1 MSAMDFFGMVAL
13 SSARW
18 GSAEAVFDKTAGA
31 AATLRFCAA
40 ATLLGRPPAVYR
52 DAMASPPPLRDPH
65 RSPLL
70 PVSLLTLV
78 ALAVAAPW
86 IVSSAIGILSVDA
99 TTPMEWVPATFP
111 PRQAYDQFTREF
123 ESGDVVVATWPGC
136 TLDSPAIDRFIT
148 AATGPDAPRDPQGRP
163 WFESVATGSGALARL
178 ADPPLSLD
186 QETAIERLE
195 GVLVGPDGKT
205 TCLVIPFTRAGL
217 ADRRQAVAWIRR
229 MLLQTATTSAD
240 ELHLAGPVID
250 NISVDDAST
259 ASLNTYGGPAALVI
273 LGLTWWSL
281 RSLGYALLVF
291 LLSLACVGLS
301 FTFLHAWGDRMNPV
315 LIVMPLLV
323 LTLGVSG
330 GIHLVNYLVEALET
344 GPRRG
349 VAARAIALGWL
360 PCCLS
365 AGTTSVG
372 LMSLVVSELEPI
384 RVFGFHA
391 ALGVLSTLAIL
402 FLVVPGIFEQW
413 PIRRQGSHAGQVAA
427 EVSSFATWVIRHAT
441 PIAIAC
447 TAAMALAIGGVA
459 GIRTSVAI
467 DTLFTPE
474 SRVIDDYAHLER
486 TIGPLVPVEVVLRFS
501 DDSQIRSAERL
512 DMVREIGGALADMP
526 GVTGVLSAATF
537 LPDMPEASGTL
548 GAARKAIIARK
559 LEQNLSG
566 LTDMKIVRDTAGA
579 QLWRVTART
588 SALSGIDY
596 GDFLGLVRDRVDPIV
611 AAHGGTARGVSAD
624 YTGVMPLVNAIQ
636 KALLHDLFSSFLSAC
651 VVIALVMMAVEKG
664 VVAGLVAMI
673 PNVFPMILLFGLL
686 GWTRLPLDIG
696 SVMTASIALGMAVD
710 GTLHFLTFF
719 RRGLSAAA
727 GDSGQSEVA
736 SRSAA
741 VQAAFQHSAAALT
754 QSALVCGLGILVF
767 AASSFAP
774 TRRFAW
780 MLALLVAAALAGD
793 LVLLP
798 ALLTGPLGRFFRP
811 RETAT
816 G

>member
-1 MSAMDFFGMVAL
+1 
-13 SSARW
+13 
-18 GSAEAVFDKTAGA
+18 
-31 AATLRFCAA
+31 
-40 ATLLGRPPAVYR
+40 
-52 DAMASPPPLRDPH
+52 MASPPPTSDSHP
-65 RSPLL
+65 PQLL
-70 PVSLLTLV
+70 PVSLVTLA

-86 IVSSAIGILSVDA
+86 IAAAAIAVLSVDA
-99 TTPMEWVPATFP
+99 TTPMEWVPQTFP

-136 TLDSPAIDRFIT
+136 TLESAAIERFMNAT
-148 AATGPDAPRDPQGRP
+148 TGPDAPRDLQGRP
-163 WFESVATGSGALARL
+163 WFESVATGANALARL
-178 ADPPLSLD
+178 TAPPLSLD
-186 QETAIERLE
+186 RATALDRLA
-195 GVLVGPDGKT
+195 GVLIGPDGNT
-205 TCLVIPFTRAGL
+205 TCLVIPFTREGL
-217 ADRRQAVAWIRR
+217 TDRRQAVAWIRKV
-229 MLLQTATTSAD
+229 LLQTAVTSAD
-240 ELHLAGPVID
+240 DLQLAGPIID
-250 NISVDDAST
+250 NVSVDDAST
-259 ASLNTYGGPAALVI
+259 ASLNTYGAPAALVI

-281 RSLGYALLVF
+281 RSLGYAILVF

-301 FTFLHAWGDRMNPV
+301 FTFLYAWGDRMNPV

-365 AGTTSVG
+365 AGTTAAG
-372 LMSLVVSELEPI
+372 LMSLIVSELEPI
-384 RVFGFHA
+384 RVFGFYA
-391 ALGVLSTLAIL
+391 ALGVLATLVIL
-402 FLVVPGIFEQW
+402 FLVVPGIFERW
-413 PIRRQGSHAGQVAA
+413 PIRRRGHHAASTAA
-427 EVSSFATWVIRHAT
+427 AVSPFATWVIRHAT
-441 PIAIAC
+441 PITIVA
-447 TAAMALAIGGVA
+447 TAAMLTAAAGVP

-474 SRVIDDYAHLER
+474 SRVIRDYTQVER
-486 TIGPLVPVEVVLRFS
+486 TIGPLVPVDVVLRFP
-501 DDSQIRSAERL
+501 DATEIRPAERL
-512 DMVREIGGALADMP
+512 DMVREIGVALADMP

-537 LPDMPEASGTL
+537 LPELPAASGTR
-548 GAARKAIIARK
+548 GAARKAIVARK

-566 LTDMKIVRDTAGA
+566 LTDIKIIRDTAGA

-596 GDFLGLVRDRVDPIV
+596 GDFLGQVRGRVDPII
-611 AAHGGTARGVSAD
+611 ALHGGLARGVSAD

-636 KALLHDLFSSFLSAC
+636 KALLYDLFTSFLSAC
-651 VVIALVMMAVEKG
+651 VVIALVMMAVERS
-664 VVAGLVAMI
+664 VVAGLVAMV

-686 GWTRLPLDIG
+686 GWTRLALDIG

-719 RRGLSAAA
+719 QRGLAASAGGSDHAPP
-727 GDSGQSEVA
+727 A
-736 SRSAA
+736 SREQA
-741 VQAAFQHSAAALT
+741 VQAAFWHSAAALT
-754 QSALVCGLGILVF
+754 QSAIVCGLGILVF

-780 MLALLVAAALAGD
+780 MLALLIAAALGGD

-798 ALLTGPLGRFFRP
+798 ALLATPLGRFFRP
-811 RETAT
+811 ASRPQP
-816 G
+816 

>member
-1 MSAMDFFGMVAL
+1 MK
-13 SSARW
+13 
-18 GSAEAVFDKTAGA
+18 AVFDKTAGA
-31 AATLRFCAA
+31 IATLRASAA
-40 ATLLGRPPAVYR
+40 AALLDHPPAVYR
-52 DAMASPPPLRDPH
+52 DAMASPPPRRDSH

-70 PVSLLTLV
+70 IASLLTLV

-86 IVSSAIGILSVDA
+86 IASSAIAILSVDP

-136 TLDSPAIDRFIT
+136 TLDAPAIDRFIT
-148 AATGPDAPRDPQGRP
+148 AATGPDAPRDSQGRV
-163 WFESVATGSGALARL
+163 WFESVATGSNALARL

-186 QETAIERLE
+186 RATALERLE

-205 TCLVIPFTRAGL
+205 TCLVIPFTREGL
-217 ADRRQAVAWIRR
+217 ADRRQAVAWIRQ
-229 MLLQTATTSAD
+229 MLLQTATTSPD
-240 ELHLAGPVID
+240 DLHLAGPVID
-250 NISVDDAST
+250 NIAVDDAST

-281 RSLGYALLVF
+281 KSLRYALLVF
-291 LLSLACVGLS
+291 FLSLACVGLS

-330 GIHLVNYLVEALET
+330 GIHLVNYLVEALDT
-344 GPRRG
+344 GPRQG

-365 AGTTSVG
+365 AGTTAVG

-391 ALGVLSTLAIL
+391 ALGVLSTLVIL

-413 PIRRQGSHAGQVAA
+413 PIRRQGGHARQVAA

-447 TAAMALAIGGVA
+447 TAAIALAVGGLP

-474 SRVIDDYAHLER
+474 SRVIGDYLHLER
-486 TIGPLVPVEVVLRFS
+486 TIGPLVPVEVVLRFADAS
-501 DDSQIRSAERL
+501 EIRPAERL
-512 DMVREIGGALADMP
+512 DMVREIGTALADMP

-537 LPDMPEASGTL
+537 LPELPEASGTL

-566 LTDMKIVRDTAGA
+566 LTDMKIVRDIPGG

-596 GDFLGLVRDRVDPIV
+596 REFLRLVRDRIEPLV
-611 AAHGGTARGVSAD
+611 AAHGGTSRGVSAD

-636 KALLHDLFSSFLSAC
+636 KTLLHDLFSSFLSAC
-651 VVIALVMMAVEKG
+651 GVIAVVMMAVEG
-664 VVAGLVAMI
+664 GIVAGLVAMI

-719 RRGLSAAA
+719 RRGLADTPEGSGPSGAA
-727 GDSGQSEVA
+727 G
-736 SRSAA
+736 RTAA
-741 VQAAFQHSAAALT
+741 VQSAFRHCAAALA
-754 QSALVCGLGILVF
+754 QSAVVCGLGILVF

-811 RETAT
+811 ASQSRP
-816 G
+816 

>member
-1 MSAMDFFGMVAL
+1 M
-13 SSARW
+13 ARSR
-18 GSAEAVFDKTAGA
+18 G
-31 AATLRFCAA
+31 
-40 ATLLGRPPAVYR
+40 TLLGRPPAVYR
-52 DAMASPPPLRDPH
+52 DAMGSLPPSRDPH

-70 PVSLLTLV
+70 PMSLLTLV

-86 IVSSAIGILSVDA
+86 IASSAISILSVDP

-136 TLDSPAIDRFIT
+136 TLDSPAIGRFIT
-148 AATGPDAPRDPQGRP
+148 AATGPDAPCDPRGRP
-163 WFESVATGSGALARL
+163 WFESVATGSSALARL

-186 QETAIERLE
+186 RNVALDRLE
-195 GVLVGPDGKT
+195 GVLVGPDGQT

-217 ADRRQAVAWIRR
+217 ADRRQAAAWIRQ
-229 MLLQTATTSAD
+229 MLLQTATTSPD
-240 ELHLAGPVID
+240 DLHLAGPVID
-250 NISVDDAST
+250 NIAVDDAST

-281 RSLGYALLVF
+281 RSLRYAILVF

-301 FTFLHAWGDRMNPV
+301 FTFLQAWGDRMNPV

-330 GIHLVNYLVEALET
+330 GIHLVNYLVEALDT
-344 GPRRG
+344 GPRQG

-365 AGTTSVG
+365 AGTTATG

-391 ALGVLSTLAIL
+391 ALGVLSTLVIL

-413 PIRRQGSHAGQVAA
+413 PIRRRAVHAGAVAA
-427 EVSSFATWVIRHAT
+427 DQSRFAEQVIRHAT
-441 PIAIAC
+441 PITIAA
-447 TAAMALAIGGVA
+447 TGAMAVAIGGLP

-474 SRVIDDYAHLER
+474 SRVIGDYLHLER
-486 TIGPLVPVEVVLRFS
+486 TIGPLVPVEVVLRFGDAS
-501 DDSQIRSAERL
+501 EIRPAERL
-512 DMVREIGGALADMP
+512 DMVREIGDVLAAMP
-526 GVTGVLSAATF
+526 GVTGVFSAATF
-537 LPDMPEASGTL
+537 LPELPEASGTL
-548 GAARKAIIARK
+548 GAARKAIVARK

-566 LTDMKIVRDTAGA
+566 LTDMKIVRDISGG

-596 GDFLGLVRDRVDPIV
+596 GDFLGLVRDRVEPLV

-636 KALLHDLFSSFLSAC
+636 KTLLHDLFSSFLSAC
-651 VVIALVMMAVEKG
+651 GVIAVVMMAVEKG
-664 VVAGLVAMI
+664 VVTGLLAMI

-719 RRGLSAAA
+719 QRGLADPASN
-727 GDSGQSEVA
+727 SEQSEA
-736 SRSAA
+736 ARRTAA
-741 VQAAFQHSAAALT
+741 VQSAYRHSAAALT
-754 QSALVCGLGILVF
+754 QSAIVCGLGILVF
-767 AASSFAP
+767 TASSFAP

-811 RETAT
+811 RETAAE
-816 G
+816 

>member
-1 MSAMDFFGMVAL
+1 
-13 SSARW
+13 
-18 GSAEAVFDKTAGA
+18 
-31 AATLRFCAA
+31 
-40 ATLLGRPPAVYR
+40 
-52 DAMASPPPLRDPH
+52 MASPSPTDPPR
-65 RSPLL
+65 RAPLL
-70 PVSLLTLV
+70 IVSLVTLA

-86 IVSSAIGILSVDA
+86 IASSAIAILGVDA

-136 TLDSPAIDRFIT
+136 TLESPAIDRFIA

-163 WFESVATGSGALARL
+163 WFESVATGSIALARL

-186 QETAIERLE
+186 REIALERLE

-205 TCLVIPFTRAGL
+205 TCLVVPFTREGL

-240 ELHLAGPVID
+240 DLHLAGPVID

-259 ASLNTYGGPAALVI
+259 ASLNTYGAPAGLVI

-281 RSLGYALLVF
+281 RSLRYAILVF
-291 LLSLACVGLS
+291 LLALASVGLS
-301 FTFLHAWGDRMNPV
+301 FTFLQAGGDRMNPV

-349 VAARAIALGWL
+349 VAARAITLGWL

-365 AGTTSVG
+365 ASTTAVG

-384 RVFGFHA
+384 RVFGFYA
-391 ALGVLSTLAIL
+391 ALGVLSTLVLL

-413 PIRRQGSHAGQVAA
+413 PIRRQGSHAGPVSA
-427 EVSSFATWVIRHAT
+427 EVSSFATRVIRHAA
-441 PIAIAC
+441 PITLVAM
-447 TAAMALAIGGVA
+447 AAMGVAIGGLS

-474 SRVIDDYAHLER
+474 NRVIADYLHLER

-501 DDSQIRSAERL
+501 DDSEIRPAERL
-512 DMVREIGGALADMP
+512 DMVRAIGGSLAAMP

-537 LPDMPEASGTL
+537 LPDLPEASGTL
-548 GAARKAIIARK
+548 GAARKAIVARK

-566 LTDMKIVRDTAGA
+566 LTDMKIVRDIPGA

-596 GDFLGLVRDRVDPIV
+596 GEFVGQVRDRLDPLV
-611 AAHGGTARGVSAD
+611 AAHGGSSRGVSAD

-636 KALLHDLFSSFLSAC
+636 KALLHDLFASFLSAC
-651 VVIALVMMAVEKG
+651 VVIALVMMAVEGG
-664 VVAGLVAMI
+664 VLAGLAAMI

-719 RRGLSAAA
+719 QRGLSCAA
-727 GDSGQSEVA
+727 GNSMAPDPA
-736 SRSAA
+736 ARAAA
-741 VQAAFQHSAAALT
+741 VQAAFQHCAAALT
-754 QSALVCGLGILVF
+754 QSAIVCGLGILVF

-811 RETAT
+811 ASRSRP
-816 G
+816 

>member
-1 MSAMDFFGMVAL
+1 
-13 SSARW
+13 
-18 GSAEAVFDKTAGA
+18 
-31 AATLRFCAA
+31 
-40 ATLLGRPPAVYR
+40 
-52 DAMASPPPLRDPH
+52 
-65 RSPLL
+65 
-70 PVSLLTLV
+70 
-78 ALAVAAPW
+78 
-86 IVSSAIGILSVDA
+86 
-99 TTPMEWVPATFP
+99 
-111 PRQAYDQFTREF
+111 
-123 ESGDVVVATWPGC
+123 
-136 TLDSPAIDRFIT
+136 
-148 AATGPDAPRDPQGRP
+148 
-163 WFESVATGSGALARL
+163 
-178 ADPPLSLD
+178 
-186 QETAIERLE
+186 
-195 GVLVGPDGKT
+195 
-205 TCLVIPFTRAGL
+205 
-217 ADRRQAVAWIRR
+217 
-229 MLLQTATTSAD
+229 
-240 ELHLAGPVID
+240 
-250 NISVDDAST
+250 
-259 ASLNTYGGPAALVI
+259 
-273 LGLTWWSL
+273 
-281 RSLGYALLVF
+281 
-291 LLSLACVGLS
+291 
-301 FTFLHAWGDRMNPV
+301 MNPV

-365 AGTTSVG
+365 AGTTAVG

-391 ALGVLSTLAIL
+391 ALGVLSTLVIL
-402 FLVVPGIFEQW
+402 FLVVPGIFERW
-413 PIRRQGSHAGQVAA
+413 PIRRQGGRAGHVAA
-427 EVSSFATWVIRHAT
+427 EVSSFATRVIRHAT
-441 PIAIAC
+441 PIVIAAA
-447 TAAMALAIGGVA
+447 AAMAVAIGGLP

-474 SRVIDDYAHLER
+474 SRVIGDYLHLER
-486 TIGPLVPVEVVLRFS
+486 TIGPLVPVEVVLRFA
-501 DDSQIRSAERL
+501 DDSPIRPAERL
-512 DMVREIGGALADMP
+512 DMVRAIGGVLADMP

-537 LPDMPEASGTL
+537 LPELPEASGTV

-566 LTDMKIVRDTAGA
+566 LTDMKIVRDIHGA

-596 GDFLGLVRDRVDPIV
+596 REFLGQVRDRLDPLV
-611 AAHGGTARGVSAD
+611 AAHGGAARGVSAD

-636 KALLHDLFSSFLSAC
+636 KTLLHDLFSSFLSAC
-651 VVIALVMMAVEKG
+651 VVIALVMMAVERS

-719 RRGLSAAA
+719 RRGLSSAAA
-727 GDSGQSEVA
+727 A
-736 SRSAA
+736 SASPDPAERAAA

-811 RETAT
+811 RKAET